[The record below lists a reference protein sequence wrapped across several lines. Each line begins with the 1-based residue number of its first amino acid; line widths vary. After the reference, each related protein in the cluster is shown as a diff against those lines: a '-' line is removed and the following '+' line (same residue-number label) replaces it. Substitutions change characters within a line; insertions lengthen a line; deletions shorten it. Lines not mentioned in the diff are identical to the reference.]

1 MYGGLSSK
9 IVGFSNAVQGTQPGE
24 YKVSMAEVKY
34 SEKPGELISTFIWSG
49 LHSGDRGEPI
59 LPDHFGVGGRMVIEV
74 SKDGHVYETATDR
87 RRNRALA
94 TAPWLRTM
102 PDNAAFV
109 RPRVYAGDDATLVTL
124 TAVFRRPPG

>member
-1 MYGGLSSK
+1 LC
-9 IVGFSNAVQGTQPGE
+9 NAVQGTQPGE

-59 LPDHFGVGGRMVIEV
+59 LPDRRGLWCRRRMVIEV

-87 RRNRALA
+87 RRN
-94 TAPWLRTM
+94 
-102 PDNAAFV
+102 
-109 RPRVYAGDDATLVTL
+109 
-124 TAVFRRPPG
+124 PGCDIPS

>member
-9 IVGFSNAVQGTQPGE
+9 IDAVQGTQPGE

-34 SEKPGELISTFIWSG
+34 SEKPGLISTFIWSG

-74 SKDGHVYETATDR
+74 LGHER
-87 RRNRALA
+87 RRA
-94 TAPWLRTM
+94 
-102 PDNAAFV
+102 
-109 RPRVYAGDDATLVTL
+109 
-124 TAVFRRPPG
+124 